1 MRPLI
6 KSIVDNLIDRHA
18 DAGRVDLNDIA
29 EAIDARSVSYDEV
42 EYIVTRLEAEGL
54 EVGEP
59 IDASEVR
66 VMRTVIGAARTLR
79 SSLNRSPTIAEISAV
94 SGHTQQA
101 VRRALER
108 GRSPAVRLR
117 YR

>member
-6 KSIVDNLIDRHA
+6 KSIVEELIDRHA
-18 DAGRVDLNDIA
+18 SAGRVDLNDIA
-29 EAIDARSVSYDEV
+29 EAIDARAVSYDEV

-59 IDASEVR
+59 IDAAEVR
-66 VMRTVIGAARTLR
+66 VMRTVIGAARNLR
-79 SSLNRSPTIAEISAV
+79 SSLKRSPTIAEIAAV

-108 GRSPAVRLR
+108 GRSPAVRLK